1 MEHLNALPVGT
12 RLGEYKIET
21 VLGSGG
27 FGITYRAYDTHL
39 NTVAAIKEY
48 LPRAFAMRTTT
59 RTVVPTSQADRADY
73 EWGLTRFL
81 DEARTLARFKHPH
94 INQVHRYF
102 EAHGTAYLVLE
113 CVEGGETLSAFPV
126 TMLGANGYGACRR
139 LCHPCS

>member
-1 MEHLNALPVGT
+1 MEHLNALPAGT

-27 FGITYRAYDTHL
+27 FGITSRAYDTYL
-39 NTVAAIKEY
+39 NTVVAIEEY
-48 LPRAFAMRTTT
+48 LPRDFAMRTAT
-59 RTVVPTSQADRADY
+59 RTVVPTSPADQTDY
-73 EWGLTRFL
+73 DWGLERFL
-81 DEARTLARFKHPH
+81 DEARTLAWFKHPYL
-94 INQVHRYF
+94 NQAYRYF
-102 EAHGTAYLVLE
+102 EVHGTASLVLE